1 MTHHQQTWSCQP
13 RITFQDTNVVG
24 NVYFLTFFRWQAE
37 CRDHWLRSARP
48 DLWQRVRSGEQ
59 RLLLRHW
66 ETRFEDSF
74 GATIGDHVEV
84 IISVS
89 EGIDETITVTTEVFK
104 QGYGGPI
111 RIASGKMAFTTRE
124 DLIPPH
130 NDHCAGPCYSYTAT
144 TAAQLSCSALELLG
158 WQGKCRELFLEDH
171 AAGILNRVAN
181 RDLIL
186 QTTTASLD
194 MLQLPPEATD
204 QVRIEMRLESL
215 KCGQMGVRFD
225 YFADRSYGLPIRF
238 AKGSQKM
245 SSKHQS
251 GPAVVPCPFPAD
263 LLLALRKFT
272 QSEKLLGKI
281 NDILCF
287 SSAQQTEVA
296 AMLSPVNK

>member
-1 MTHHQQTWSCQP
+1 MKLSSHSHTFAP
-13 RITFQDTNVVG
+13 RVTFQDTNVVG

-37 CRDHWLRSARP
+37 CCDEWLRSNRP
-48 DLWQRVRSGEQ
+48 DLWQRVRSGDQ
-59 RLLLRHW
+59 QLLVSHW

-84 IISVS
+84 AISVS
-89 EGIDETITVTTEVFK
+89 EDIDDTITATTEVFK
-104 QGYGGPI
+104 QGEAGPI
-111 RIASGKMAFTTRE
+111 RIASGKMAFTTME
-124 DLIPPH
+124 DLTPPD
-130 NDHCAGPCYSYTAT
+130 NDHPAGPCYSYTAT
-144 TAAQLSCSALELLG
+144 TATRPNCSALELLG

-171 AAGILNRVAN
+171 ATDTLNRVAN

-194 MLQLPPEATD
+194 MLQLPPEGTD
-204 QVRIEMRLESL
+204 QVRVEMRLETL

-225 YFADRSYGLPIRF
+225 YFVDLPRGQPIRF

-251 GPAVVPCPFPAD
+251 GLAVGPCPFPAD

-272 QSEKLLGKI
+272 QSELLLGKI
-281 NDILCF
+281 DDILCF
-287 SSAQQTEVA
+287 SSAQHPDFADT
-296 AMLSPVNK
+296 LSPVEK